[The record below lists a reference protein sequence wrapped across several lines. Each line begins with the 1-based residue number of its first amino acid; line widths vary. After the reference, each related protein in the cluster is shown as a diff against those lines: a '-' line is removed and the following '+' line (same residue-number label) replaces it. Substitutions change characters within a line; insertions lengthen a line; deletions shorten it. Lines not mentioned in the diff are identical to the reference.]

1 MTTLPLAARARQCAL
16 HRGHRT
22 IRPENGG
29 VYEKTKYGLFY
40 LQKLF
45 FVSMD
50 TNFLKTF
57 LVVVEHGSLAEAA
70 RRQGLTPAAVAQRI
84 KALEN
89 EIGAALLARVGQ
101 TVRPTVAGQAIL
113 GRAQDMVRNVRDL
126 CALATDREVAGELRL
141 GAITTAITS
150 MLPDVLSSLV
160 AHHPRLEIYVKP
172 GTSVEFYQNVLDNDI
187 DAALMVEPPMAI
199 PKTLE
204 WMTLRQER
212 MILIAPATMA
222 RRDPLDLLTNEP
234 FIRYDRNHWGGRL
247 ADACLQQLGIR
258 PRERFELDSLS
269 GIAVLVSRGLGV
281 SVIPDWAPPWPEG
294 LSLSRLEIPDCTV
307 ARQIGLLWPRNS
319 IRVKL
324 IQALLDELKRD
335 EPAPTPGGK
344 ASPGRG
350 RRTSRAA
357 SNKTRSRA

>member
-1 MTTLPLAARARQCAL
+1 MCVLSGKPPWP
-16 HRGHRT
+16 G
-22 IRPENGG
+22 PENGG
-29 VYEKTKYGLFY
+29 SHEKTKYGLFY

-57 LVVVEHGSLAEAA
+57 LVVAEHGSLAEAA

-84 KALEN
+84 KALES
-89 EIGAALLARVGQ
+89 EIGAALLTRVGQ

-160 AHHPRLEIYVKP
+160 AHYPRLEIYVKP

-199 PKTLE
+199 PKTME
-204 WMTLRQER
+204 WMTLRNER
-212 MILIAPATMA
+212 MILIAPAAMA
-222 RRDPLDLLTNEP
+222 KRDPLDLLTNEP

-247 ADACLQQLGIR
+247 ADTCLQQLGIR

-269 GIAVLVSRGLGV
+269 GIPVLVSRGLGV
-281 SVIPDWAPPWPEG
+281 SLIPDWAPPWPEG
-294 LSLSRLEIPDCTV
+294 LSLSKFDIPGCNITRRL
-307 ARQIGLLWPRNS
+307 GLLWPRNS
-319 IRVKL
+319 VRVKL
-324 IQALLDELKRD
+324 IRALLDELKKGETGNAAAGRD
-335 EPAPTPGGK
+335 SKTS
-344 ASPGRG
+344 ASRG
-350 RRTSRAA
+350 RRTSR
-357 SNKTRSRA
+357 SRPERAKSR

>member
-1 MTTLPLAARARQCAL
+1 
-16 HRGHRT
+16 
-22 IRPENGG
+22 
-29 VYEKTKYGLFY
+29 
-40 LQKLF
+40 
-45 FVSMD
+45 MD

-89 EIGAALLARVGQ
+89 EIGTSLLTRVGQ

-113 GRAQDMVRNVRDL
+113 GRAQEMVRNVRDL

-160 AHHPRLEIYVKP
+160 THYPRLEIYVKP

-187 DAALMVEPPMAI
+187 DAALMIEPPMTI

-204 WMTLRQER
+204 WMTLREER
-212 MILIAPATMA
+212 MILIAPDAMA
-222 RRDPLDLLTNEP
+222 RHNPLDLLKSEP

-247 ADACLQQLGIR
+247 AETCLQQLGIR
-258 PRERFELDSLS
+258 PHERFELDSLS
-269 GIAVLVSRGLGV
+269 GITVLVSRGLGV
-281 SVIPDWAPPWPEG
+281 SLIPDWAPPWPEG
-294 LSLSRLEIPDCTV
+294 LSLSKFDLPGCTV
-307 ARQIGLLWPRNS
+307 TRRLGLLWPRNS
-319 IRVKL
+319 VRVKL
-324 IQALLDELKRD
+324 IQALLDELKKGQ
-335 EPAPTPGGK
+335 PASAPKGK
-344 ASPGRG
+344 TSAGRG
-350 RRTSRAA
+350 RRVSQGRSERTGSRA
-357 SNKTRSRA
+357 

>member
-1 MTTLPLAARARQCAL
+1 
-16 HRGHRT
+16 
-22 IRPENGG
+22 
-29 VYEKTKYGLFY
+29 
-40 LQKLF
+40 
-45 FVSMD
+45 MD

-89 EIGAALLARVGQ
+89 EIGTALLTRVGQ

-160 AHHPRLEIYVKP
+160 AHYPRLEIYVKP

-187 DAALMVEPPMAI
+187 DAALMIEPPVSL

-212 MILIAPATMA
+212 MILIAPAAMA
-222 RRDPLDLLTNEP
+222 KRDPLDLLTNEP

-247 ADACLQQLGIR
+247 ADSCLQQLGIR
-258 PRERFELDSLS
+258 PHDRFELDSLS
-269 GIAVLVSRGLGV
+269 GITVLVSRGLGV

-294 LSLSRLEIPDCTV
+294 LSLTKFDIPGCTV
-307 ARQIGLLWPRNS
+307 TRRLGLLWPRNS
-319 IRVKL
+319 VRVKL
-324 IQALLDELKRD
+324 IQALLDELRKGETAS
-335 EPAPTPGGK
+335 EPAMAGRKTH
-344 ASPGRG
+344 AGRG
-350 RRTSRAA
+350 RRASRPR
-357 SNKTRSRA
+357 TDRSRSR